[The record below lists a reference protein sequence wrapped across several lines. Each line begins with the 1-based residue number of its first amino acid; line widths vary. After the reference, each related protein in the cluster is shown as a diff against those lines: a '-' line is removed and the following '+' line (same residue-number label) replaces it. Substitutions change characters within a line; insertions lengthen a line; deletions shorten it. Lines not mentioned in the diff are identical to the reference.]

1 MRTPT
6 RTVVLAGVLAAVL
19 LLPGCDGHSIRH
31 PDTIRLG
38 DDARTGGELLL
49 LPAAAPGPDPF
60 TDSTA
65 LTAATP
71 PPAPRTPPRTDRA
84 SAAAP
89 RSLSGGTPG
98 LYGGTE
104 ATGSCDIGRQVGH
117 LTRDPATGRAFAQ
130 VVGISPAA
138 LPDHVRA
145 LTPVVL
151 RADTRVTGHGLRAG
165 RITRYQSVLQAGTAV
180 LVDDRGL
187 PRLRCACGNPL
198 GPPAASRGTPV
209 TRGTPWPGYRPGRVI
224 AVTPAPRAVAGF
236 TIIDVTTRTWIERRT
251 GHDVRHDRA
260 LPLPAPVTD
269 PPDPSRP
276 APPQTP
282 VPPETEPPPKPDPDP
297 GGPSPGDTPA
307 EVSLPD
313 TEEPLPPPGES
324 APLPD
329 PPAEPEDPAGP
340 DEVGPD
346 AVPDHPDPPDGAGL
360 IPDDQPPH
368 ASPAAPQASSVTE
381 GRSGGAARKL
391 GTSGRRIGRILARWA
406 HG

>member
-6 RTVVLAGVLAAVL
+6 GTVVLACVLPVAL
-19 LLPGCDGHSIRH
+19 LLSGCGGHTTRH
-31 PDTIRLG
+31 PETTRLG
-38 DDARTGGELLL
+38 DDAGTGGELFL

-71 PPAPRTPPRTDRA
+71 SPAPRTPPRTDRA
-84 SAAAP
+84 FAAGGP

-117 LTRDPATGRAFAQ
+117 LVRDPARGRAFAE

-151 RADTRVTGHGLRAG
+151 RADTRVTGHGFRAG
-165 RITRYQSVLQAGTAV
+165 RITRYQSVLQSGTAV

-187 PRLRCACGNPL
+187 PRVRCACGNPL
-198 GPPAASRGTPV
+198 GPPAESRGTPV
-209 TRGTPWPGYRPGRVI
+209 TRGAPRPGYRPGRVI
-224 AVTPAPRAVAGF
+224 SVTPVPKALAGF
-236 TIIDVTTRTWIERRT
+236 TIIDVTTRTWIERAT

-260 LPLPAPVTD
+260 LPPPARVTD

-276 APPQTP
+276 AASPQTLA
-282 VPPETEPPPKPDPDP
+282 PPETEPDPDP
-297 GGPSPGDTPA
+297 GGASPGDTPA

-313 TEEPLPPPGES
+313 PEAPLPPSGET

-360 IPDDQPPH
+360 IPD
-368 ASPAAPQASSVTE
+368 
-381 GRSGGAARKL
+381 G
-391 GTSGRRIGRILARWA
+391 
-406 HG
+406 

>member
-6 RTVVLAGVLAAVL
+6 RTVVLACALAAVL
-19 LLPGCDGHSIRH
+19 LLSGCGGHATRH
-31 PDTIRLG
+31 PDTTRLG
-38 DDARTGGELLL
+38 DDAGTGGELFL

-60 TDSTA
+60 TASTA
-65 LTAATP
+65 LTADTP

-84 SAAAP
+84 SAAGGP
-89 RSLSGGTPG
+89 RSLPGGTPG

-117 LTRDPATGRAFAQ
+117 LVRDPARGRAFAE

-151 RADTRVTGHGLRAG
+151 RADTRVTGHGYRAG
-165 RITRYQSVLQAGTAV
+165 RITRHQSVLQAGTAV

-198 GPPAASRGTPV
+198 GPPAESRGTPV
-209 TRGTPWPGYRPGRVI
+209 TRGTPWPGYRSDRVI
-224 AVTPAPRAVAGF
+224 AVTPAPKAVAGF
-236 TIIDVTTRTWIERRT
+236 TIIDVTTRTWVERRT

-260 LPLPAPVTD
+260 LPPPARVTD
-269 PPDPSRP
+269 PPAASRP
-276 APPQTP
+276 APSPPQTP
-282 VPPETEPPPKPDPDP
+282 APPGTEPPPEPAPDP
-297 GGPSPGDTPA
+297 GGSSPGDTPA

-313 TEEPLPPPGES
+313 PETPLPPSGGT

-340 DEVGPD
+340 DEAGPD
-346 AVPDHPDPPDGAGL
+346 AVPDRPDPPDGAGL
-360 IPDDQPPH
+360 IPDD
-368 ASPAAPQASSVTE
+368 
-381 GRSGGAARKL
+381 
-391 GTSGRRIGRILARWA
+391 
-406 HG
+406 

>member
-1 MRTPT
+1 MRRPT
-6 RTVVLAGVLAAVL
+6 GTVVLACALSAVL
-19 LLPGCDGHSIRH
+19 LLPGCVGHPTRASGTGR
-31 PDTIRLG
+31 PG
-38 DDARTGGELLL
+38 DDAGTGGELFL

-71 PPAPRTPPRTDRA
+71 SPAPRTSPRTDRP
-84 SAAAP
+84 SAAGRP

-104 ATGSCDIGRQVGH
+104 RTGSCDIGRQVGH
-117 LTRDPATGRAFAQ
+117 LVRDPVRGRAFAE

-151 RADTRVTGHGLRAG
+151 RADTRVTGHGFRAG

-187 PRLRCACGNPL
+187 PRVRCACGNPL
-198 GPPAASRGTPV
+198 GPPAESHGTPV
-209 TRGTPWPGYRPGRVI
+209 TRGTPWPGYRSGRVI

-236 TIIDVTTRTWIERRT
+236 TIIDVTARTWIERPT

-260 LPLPAPVTD
+260 LPPPALLTD

-276 APPQTP
+276 APPPRTD
-282 VPPETEPPPKPDPDP
+282 VPPETEPDP
-297 GGPSPGDTPA
+297 GPDGASPWDTPA
-307 EVSLPD
+307 EVSVPD
-313 TEEPLPPPGES
+313 AQTPRPPSGET
-324 APLPD
+324 APPPD
-329 PPAEPEDPAGP
+329 PPAEPEDPEGP

-346 AVPDHPDPPDGAGL
+346 AVPDNPDPPDGGGL
-360 IPDDQPPH
+360 IPDGRAAERIPG
-368 ASPAAPQASSVTE
+368 SPTGVF
-381 GRSGGAARKL
+381 RN
-391 GTSGRRIGRILARWA
+391 
-406 HG
+406 

>member
-6 RTVVLAGVLAAVL
+6 GTVVLACVLSAVL
-19 LLPGCDGHSIRH
+19 LLSACGGHTTRPPGTAR
-31 PDTIRLG
+31 PG
-38 DDARTGGELLL
+38 DDGGTGGELLL

-71 PPAPRTPPRTDRA
+71 SPAPRTSPRTDRA
-84 SAAAP
+84 FAAGGP

-104 ATGSCDIGRQVGH
+104 RTGSCDIGRQVGH
-117 LTRDPATGRAFAQ
+117 LVRDSARGRAFAEA
-130 VVGISPAA
+130 VGISPAA

-151 RADTRVTGHGLRAG
+151 RADTRVTGHGFRAG
-165 RITRYQSVLQAGTAV
+165 RITRHQSVLQAGTAV

-187 PRLRCACGNPL
+187 PRVRCACGNPL
-198 GPPAASRGTPV
+198 GPPAESRGTPV
-209 TRGTPWPGYRPGRVI
+209 TRGTPWPGYRPERVI

-236 TIIDVTTRTWIERRT
+236 TIIDVTARTWIERRT

-260 LPLPAPVTD
+260 LPPPARVAD
-269 PPDPSRP
+269 PPYPSRP
-276 APPQTP
+276 ARSPENP
-282 VPPETEPPPKPDPDP
+282 VPPETEPDP
-297 GGPSPGDTPA
+297 GPDGASSWDTPA

-313 TEEPLPPPGES
+313 AQTPLPPTGGTDPPPE
-324 APLPD
+324 

-346 AVPDHPDPPDGAGL
+346 AVPDNPDPPDGAGL
-360 IPDDQPPH
+360 IPDDRSAERIPG
-368 ASPAAPQASSVTE
+368 SPTGVFSN
-381 GRSGGAARKL
+381 
-391 GTSGRRIGRILARWA
+391 
-406 HG
+406 

>member
-6 RTVVLAGVLAAVL
+6 GTVVLACVLSAVL
-19 LLPGCDGHSIRH
+19 LLPGCGGHTTRH
-31 PDTIRLG
+31 RDTARH
-38 DDARTGGELLL
+38 DDAGTVRELLL
-49 LPAAAPGPDPF
+49 QPAAAPGPDPF

-71 PPAPRTPPRTDRA
+71 SPAPRTPHRTDRA
-84 SAAAP
+84 SDAEGP
-89 RSLSGGTPG
+89 RILSGGTPG

-104 ATGSCDIGRQVGH
+104 GVGSCDIGRQIGH
-117 LTRDPATGRAFAQ
+117 LTRDPARGRAFAEAA
-130 VVGISPAA
+130 GISPAA

-187 PRLRCACGNPL
+187 PRVRCACGNPL
-198 GPPAASRGTPV
+198 GPPEASRGTVV
-209 TRGTPWPGYRPGRVI
+209 TRGTAWPGYRPGRVI
-224 AVTPAPRAVAGF
+224 AVTPAPQAVIGF
-236 TIIDVTTRTWIERRT
+236 TIIDLATRTWIERLT

-260 LPLPAPVTD
+260 LPPPARVTD

-276 APPQTP
+276 APSPSQP
-282 VPPETEPPPKPDPDP
+282 HVPPEAEPSTEPDADP
-297 GGPSPGDTPA
+297 GGASPGDTPA

-313 TEEPLPPPGES
+313 AETPLPPSGGT
-324 APLPD
+324 APRPD
-329 PPAEPEDPAGP
+329 PPAAPEDPGGP
-340 DEVGPD
+340 DEIGPE

-360 IPDDQPPH
+360 IPDDR
-368 ASPAAPQASSVTE
+368 A
-381 GRSGGAARKL
+381 AARIP
-391 GTSGRRIGRILARWA
+391 GSPTGIFGNREPNRRRGS
-406 HG
+406 

>member
-1 MRTPT
+1 MTEANNSDERPGTGRGEREDEVRTPT
-6 RTVVLAGVLAAVL
+6 RTVVLACVLPVAL
-19 LLPGCDGHSIRH
+19 LLSGCGGPTTRH
-31 PDTIRLG
+31 PETTRLG
-38 DDARTGGELLL
+38 DDAGTGGDLFL

-71 PPAPRTPPRTDRA
+71 SPAPRTPPRTDRA
-84 SAAAP
+84 SATGGP

-117 LTRDPATGRAFAQ
+117 LVRDPARGRAFAE

-151 RADTRVTGHGLRAG
+151 RADTRVTGHGFRAG

-187 PRLRCACGNPL
+187 PRVRCACGNPL
-198 GPPAASRGTPV
+198 GPPAESRGAPV

-224 AVTPAPRAVAGF
+224 AVTPAPKALAGF
-236 TIIDVTTRTWIERRT
+236 TIIDVTTRTWIERPT

-260 LPLPAPVTD
+260 LPPPARVTD

-276 APPQTP
+276 PAPSPPRTP
-282 VPPETEPPPKPDPDP
+282 AAPEAEPDPDP
-297 GGPSPGDTPA
+297 GGASPGDTPA
-307 EVSLPD
+307 EVSLPEPE
-313 TEEPLPPPGES
+313 TPLPSSGEA

-329 PPAEPEDPAGP
+329 PPTEPEGPAGP

-360 IPDDQPPH
+360 IPDD
-368 ASPAAPQASSVTE
+368 
-381 GRSGGAARKL
+381 
-391 GTSGRRIGRILARWA
+391 
-406 HG
+406 

>member
-6 RTVVLAGVLAAVL
+6 GTVVLACALSAVL
-19 LLPGCDGHSIRH
+19 LLPGCVGHTTRH
-31 PDTIRLG
+31 PGTARPG
-38 DDARTGGELLL
+38 DDAGTGGELLL

-65 LTAATP
+65 RTAATP
-71 PPAPRTPPRTDRA
+71 SPAPRTSPRTGRA
-84 SAAAP
+84 SVAGGP

-117 LTRDPATGRAFAQ
+117 LVRDSARGRAFAE
-130 VVGISPAA
+130 VVGISPAE

-151 RADTRVTGHGLRAG
+151 RADTRVTGHGFRAG

-187 PRLRCACGNPL
+187 PRVRCACGNPL
-198 GPPAASRGTPV
+198 GPPAESRGTPV
-209 TRGTPWPGYRPGRVI
+209 TRGTAWPGYRPGRVI
-224 AVTPAPRAVAGF
+224 SVTPAARAVTGF

-260 LPLPAPVTD
+260 LPPPARVTE

-276 APPQTP
+276 APSPPQTL
-282 VPPETEPPPKPDPDP
+282 VPPETEPLPEPESDPS
-297 GGPSPGDTPA
+297 GASPWDTPA
-307 EVSLPD
+307 EASLPD
-313 TEEPLPPPGES
+313 ARTPLPPSGET

-329 PPAEPEDPAGP
+329 PPAEPEDPAEA
-340 DEVGPD
+340 DEVGPE
-346 AVPDHPDPPDGAGL
+346 AVPDNPDPPDGAGL
-360 IPDDQPPH
+360 IPGSWSAERIPG
-368 ASPAAPQASSVTE
+368 SPTGVFSNRGPI
-381 GRSGGAARKL
+381 
-391 GTSGRRIGRILARWA
+391 RRRGS
-406 HG
+406 